1 VASAPSPTPLGDE
14 RAAQHASLLASLSP
28 EERAVVDLVVR
39 GLHNKEIAATLYLSV
54 RTVELRLTHIYRK
67 VGARSRAH
75 LVSLM
80 S

>member
-1 VASAPSPTPLGDE
+1 VPRTAAQLELLSADE
-14 RAAQHASLLASLSP
+14 RAVA
-28 EERAVVDLVVR
+28 DLVVR
-39 GLHNKEIAATLYLSV
+39 GLHNKEIAAALYLSV